1 MVIVVRMIV
10 IEDGEAL
17 GLSSV
22 EIRHLSLVSR
32 LLGGSDPQGIRK
44 EVELV
49 VVVVGKGQVLRVL
62 VVQVE
67 VGKYCDLG
75 MALVV

>member
-22 EIRHLSLVSR
+22 EIRHLSL
-32 LLGGSDPQGIRK
+32 DRK

-49 VVVVGKGQVLRVL
+49 LGVVGKGQVLRVL

>member
-1 MVIVVRMIV
+1 MVIVMRMIV

-22 EIRHLSLVSR
+22 EIRHLSL
-32 LLGGSDPQGIRK
+32 DRK

-49 VVVVGKGQVLRVL
+49 VGVVGKGQVLRVL

>member
-22 EIRHLSLVSR
+22 EIRHLSL
-32 LLGGSDPQGIRK
+32 DRK

-62 VVQVE
+62 VVQV
-67 VGKYCDLG
+67 
-75 MALVV
+75 

>member
-22 EIRHLSLVSR
+22 EIRHLSL
-32 LLGGSDPQGIRK
+32 DRK

-49 VVVVGKGQVLRVL
+49 VGVVGKGQVLRVL
-62 VVQVE
+62 FVQVE

>member
-22 EIRHLSLVSR
+22 EIRHLSL
-32 LLGGSDPQGIRK
+32 DRK

>member
-1 MVIVVRMIV
+1 MAMFHTLVDMVIVVRMIV

-22 EIRHLSLVSR
+22 EIRHLSL
-32 LLGGSDPQGIRK
+32 DRK

-49 VVVVGKGQVLRVL
+49 VGVVGKGQVLRVL

>member
-1 MVIVVRMIV
+1 MAMFHTLLDMVIVVRMIV

-22 EIRHLSLVSR
+22 EIRHLSL
-32 LLGGSDPQGIRK
+32 DRK

-49 VVVVGKGQVLRVL
+49 VVVVGQGQVLRVL

>member
-1 MVIVVRMIV
+1 MVIVMRMIV

-22 EIRHLSLVSR
+22 EIRHLSL
-32 LLGGSDPQGIRK
+32 DRK

-49 VVVVGKGQVLRVL
+49 VGVVGKGQVLRVL
-62 VVQVE
+62 FVQVE

>member
-1 MVIVVRMIV
+1 MVIVMRMIV

-22 EIRHLSLVSR
+22 EIRHLSL
-32 LLGGSDPQGIRK
+32 DRK

>member
-22 EIRHLSLVSR
+22 EIRHLSL
-32 LLGGSDPQGIRK
+32 DRK

-62 VVQVE
+62 FVQVE

>member
-1 MVIVVRMIV
+1 MVIVMRMIV

-22 EIRHLSLVSR
+22 EIRHLSL
-32 LLGGSDPQGIRK
+32 DRK

-49 VVVVGKGQVLRVL
+49 VGVVGKGQVLRVM

>member
-1 MVIVVRMIV
+1 MVVMFHTLVDMVIVMRMIV

-22 EIRHLSLVSR
+22 EIRHLSL
-32 LLGGSDPQGIRK
+32 DRK

-49 VVVVGKGQVLRVL
+49 VGVVGKGQVLRVL
-62 VVQVE
+62 FVQVE

>member
-22 EIRHLSLVSR
+22 EIRHLSL
-32 LLGGSDPQGIRK
+32 DRK

-49 VVVVGKGQVLRVL
+49 VGVVGKGQVLRVL